1 VQMLQLVLQF
11 KILLTFAIWSLPLL
25 ILRPSWLIAI
35 GFPDPSVSIVFIRL
49 YGAACFSL
57 GVGYVLGYLNLS
69 RGENIN
75 NTVIVGIISN
85 SLACIILLIYG
96 FSGSWN
102 NWGQYAKA
110 YMWGSAIATGII
122 TVGLPVFKT

>member
-25 ILRPSWLIAI
+25 ILRPSWLIAR
-35 GFPDPSVSIVFIRL
+35 GFPDLGVSIVFIRL

-69 RGENIN
+69 QGKRIK
-75 NTVIVGIISN
+75 
-85 SLACIILLIYG
+85 IYI
-96 FSGSWN
+96 
-102 NWGQYAKA
+102 K
-110 YMWGSAIATGII
+110 
-122 TVGLPVFKT
+122 